1 MSQQQL
7 KERQPTLS
15 PCWVHVD
22 PQHRTQDPTA
32 VSAHR
37 SQGSSEGCPP
47 AASTQTDYKAPFPS
61 AFKENPSSAPLNSIF
76 YHK

>member
-22 PQHRTQDPTA
+22 PRHRTQDPAA
-32 VSAHR
+32 VSAHH
-37 SQGSSEGCPP
+37 SQGSSEGRPP
-47 AASTQTDYKAPFPS
+47 AARAGTDHAAPLPS
-61 AFKENPSSAPLNSIF
+61 AFKENPSSAPLNSIL